1 MITNKTQ
8 TQKDIDQIEKL
19 ADNTIRALKAAVSSL
34 NNSFDYFWNLP
45 EERLVNVL
53 NSLIESEALQ
63 SVFNRP
69 AETAQ
74 HFNSILQSNGVFDVR
89 CKTVVPKVFTI
100 GESGVTIVKPII
112 EEPMVEYIS
121 TDQPI
126 IEEPVVEYIPTD
138 LE

>member
-19 ADNTIRALKAAVSSL
+19 ADNTIRALKTAVSSL

-45 EERLVNVL
+45 EERLINVL
-53 NSLIESEALQ
+53 NSLIESGILQ
-63 SVFNRP
+63 SIFDKH

-74 HFNSILQSNGVFDVR
+74 SINSILQSNGVLDVS
-89 CKTVVPKVFTI
+89 CKTIIPKLFTI
-100 GESGVTIVKPII
+100 GESGVTIVRPVI
-112 EEPMVEYIS
+112 E
-121 TDQPI
+121 
-126 IEEPVVEYIPTD
+126 EEPVVEYVPTE

>member
-1 MITNKTQ
+1 
-8 TQKDIDQIEKL
+8 
-19 ADNTIRALKAAVSSL
+19 
-34 NNSFDYFWNLP
+34 
-45 EERLVNVL
+45 
-53 NSLIESEALQ
+53 
-63 SVFNRP
+63 
-69 AETAQ
+69 
-74 HFNSILQSNGVFDVR
+74 VFDVR

-112 EEPMVEYIS
+112 EEPVVEYIS